1 MAASRTSNALQNGVR
16 MLQEDHDN
24 GASILATNAVKVLG
38 EVLSELAVGSITLPD
53 LWRCLC
59 LAGWKLKGA
68 RPAMDAAI
76 GGALVQTLMAIKEAW
91 LVECKV
97 DDDMLS
103 EDFTTLNEQELSRL
117 KDIAISALDL
127 EIQRRVGGTRMARA
141 FMLWLEKNV
150 QELGER
156 PVRILTL
163 SYSSTM
169 KKCLE
174 VALREMPD
182 FRIELRI
189 MESRPL
195 CEGAVLASSL
205 SNVFHSEGD
214 RNRLSIQV
222 EPDSSVAMLAKDVC
236 TSLDPICPEDNVLRE
251 VGH

>member
-1 MAASRTSNALQNGVR
+1 MATFGTSNALQNGVR
-16 MLQEDHDN
+16 MMQEDHDN
-24 GASILATNAVKVLG
+24 GARILATNAVKVLG
-38 EVLSELAVGSITLPD
+38 EVLSELAVGRITLPY
-53 LWRCLC
+53 LWHSLC

-68 RPAMDAAI
+68 RPSMDAAI

-97 DDDMLS
+97 DNNMLS
-103 EDFTTLNEQELSRL
+103 EDFTTLNEQDLTKL
-117 KDIAISALDL
+117 KDIATSAIDL
-127 EIQRRVGGTRMARA
+127 EIQRRVGDTRMARM
-141 FMLWLEKNV
+141 FMLWLEKKV

-163 SYSSTM
+163 SCSSTM

-205 SNVFHSEGD
+205 SNVFHSDGD

-222 EPDSSVAMLAKDVC
+222 EPDSAVAILAKDVC
-236 TSLDPICPEDNVLRE
+236 TSPDPICPEDNVLRE
-251 VGH
+251 VEH